1 MGVVFIGGGGGG
13 GGEPNMLDE
22 YTTVMAKILKGEW
35 LAVAMDEEGLLWS
48 SQVMSEIMPYDV
60 YWALFASCGSQR
72 RMMRTGHCLPPVAP
86 RDA

>member
-1 MGVVFIGGGGGG
+1 MGVVFFGGGGGG

-35 LAVAMDEEGLLWS
+35 LAVATDEEGLLWS
-48 SQVMSEIMPYDV
+48 SQVMSEIMPYDA

-72 RMMRTGHCLPPVAP
+72 DCVTKGVLIHL
-86 RDA
+86 